1 MSVPQGQSR
10 EGLMPAVCGSSE
22 PKAHEAATAT
32 SVAVAESLL
41 RPACSWAE
49 GGGSMYSQATVS
61 RANSPWSGLSF
72 RQSWEAGGSMLKAT
86 VRKVIGRGW
95 SGA

>member
-1 MSVPQGQSR
+1 
-10 EGLMPAVCGSSE
+10 
-22 PKAHEAATAT
+22 
-32 SVAVAESLL
+32 
-41 RPACSWAE
+41 
-49 GGGSMYSQATVS
+49 MYSQATVS

-95 SGA
+95 SGALVRPTPRSQEHTAGVPLSCGMVLGELCLP